1 MADPVKTIRSLETLS
16 SEYSVFERDQV
27 LTEAQL
33 NSVARYFDDQERL
46 TRVELLGVGLV
57 GGLRVSLTSGK
68 IRIGKGLGLTTD
80 GDLLLLPADTAYDS
94 IKAYDEKAPFY
105 APFYLSLIHI

>member
-46 TRVELLGVGLV
+46 TRVELLGV
-57 GGLRVSLTSGK
+57 
-68 IRIGKGLGLTTD
+68 
-80 GDLLLLPADTAYDS
+80 
-94 IKAYDEKAPFY
+94 
-105 APFYLSLIHI
+105 